1 MRWIGGGAGGG
12 TSILFSCDCLTCQTP
27 EGFVYPKKCFHLRT
41 IIVIFANQIHIPG
54 SIPFFLAESDLNCA
68 DAMTLTNTLTREL
81 EEILEDIGVDEPV
94 NLIVWNDE
102 VNTFDWVIKSLVDIC
117 GHTHEQAEQCA
128 WIIHYKG
135 KYAVKHG
142 SREKLNPMREA
153 LVDRGIGATIE
164 EAGD

>member
-1 MRWIGGGAGGG
+1 MP
-12 TSILFSCDCLTCQTP
+12 LTYTQ
-27 EGFVYPKKCFHLRT
+27 
-41 IIVIFANQIHIPG
+41 
-54 SIPFFLAESDLNCA
+54 
-68 DAMTLTNTLTREL
+68 TREL

-102 VNTFDWVIKSLVDIC
+102 VNTFDWVIKSLVDVC
-117 GHTHEQAEQCA
+117 EHTQEQAEQCA

-142 SREKLNPMREA
+142 SLNKLKPMREA
-153 LVDRGIGATIE
+153 LVDRGIGATLE